1 VVYLKRK
8 FFVIPEIPVKAK
20 DFKKQK
26 LGNTKRFSFGS
37 MYIDTHG
44 QQTAL
49 FIKNKRNIEG
59 RLLSVKYF
67 LSRKGNTYSPFRVRI
82 YAKNKK
88 TGGPGIDLIK
98 EIIIVKPNIKSGWFR
113 VDLSDYDI
121 TVPKE
126 GFFVAIEGV
135 YPNLDS
141 QEMKTQK
148 SSFPNT
154 ISYGQRLGYNKKRG
168 KNTWHYSLTHTWFQ
182 VTDKNYNVMISA
194 EILTRKIR

>member
-1 VVYLKRK
+1 
-8 FFVIPEIPVKAK
+8 
-20 DFKKQK
+20 
-26 LGNTKRFSFGS
+26 
-37 MYIDTHG
+37 
-44 QQTAL
+44 
-49 FIKNKRNIEG
+49 
-59 RLLSVKYF
+59 
-67 LSRKGNTYSPFRVRI
+67 
-82 YAKNKK
+82 
-88 TGGPGIDLIK
+88 
-98 EIIIVKPNIKSGWFR
+98 VKPNIKSGWFR